1 MGELLLSSPSV
12 VTVANTG
19 DVDEEAWMV
28 MLDALGHVAQDVG
41 ASHVDLPLTSAV
53 QWTWYFATDGAGT
66 WKWEDRLLEHL
77 AHQLAGSVDVDS
89 VLAMEAEVQSVW
101 PAQIPPMSLGLAREL
116 TEAQHGN
123 VARMIR
129 LGGGANFSVPGSG
142 KTAMACATWAA
153 LRQLGDVDRMLVV
166 APLSAHEAWATEPS
180 EVFGVPVPTVAI
192 RPLRPGPED
201 ICVVNYER
209 LESQAQ
215 LERFISWCRVNRAL
229 VVFDEAHRAKRGA
242 AGVRG
247 AAALTLSRTARRPMV
262 LTGTPRPN
270 AASDLAAVLELAY
283 PGRGARLAAGSPSAC
298 YAGRSAG

>member
-1 MGELLLSSPSV
+1 MSPKTLVRRMWICLLPVRCSGPGISPPTVQAPGSGRTGCSSTWPTSWPARSTLTASWPWRRKSRVSGQPRSRRCLLS
-12 VTVANTG
+12 
-19 DVDEEAWMV
+19 
-28 MLDALGHVAQDVG
+28 
-41 ASHVDLPLTSAV
+41 
-53 QWTWYFATDGAGT
+53 
-66 WKWEDRLLEHL
+66 
-77 AHQLAGSVDVDS
+77 
-89 VLAMEAEVQSVW
+89 
-101 PAQIPPMSLGLAREL
+101 LAREL

-201 ICVVNYER
+201 IFVVNYER

-215 LERFISWCRVNRAL
+215 LDASSRGVSVNRAL

-262 LTGTPRPN
+262 
-270 AASDLAAVLELAY
+270 
-283 PGRGARLAAGSPSAC
+283 AAGRRPMAPPTSPRCSSSPTQVEVPDWPPVRQPR